1 MEGLTEA
8 ITSQLSKSGSIRII
22 PRKTAVRLE
31 ELKIENDE
39 LANLNGVKFLV
50 SPSMQIFESVARINI
65 EISNL
70 EKRQVVVS
78 TIKIFDLT
86 NKFSFQDQ
94 VGAYLSEF
102 LVNVLNQKGL
112 YESYFS
118 WRKTPITP
126 QQLVQYAN
134 FRSEMAK
141 WTEEGF
147 VNASR
152 ILIEMKRWPGP
163 NKQEDWLVQ
172 DTWLNF
178 FGMAMNKLPKTP
190 EET

>member
-1 MEGLTEA
+1 M
-8 ITSQLSKSGSIRII
+8 
-22 PRKTAVRLE
+22 
-31 ELKIENDE
+31 
-39 LANLNGVKFLV
+39 
-50 SPSMQIFESVARINI
+50 
-65 EISNL
+65 
-70 EKRQVVVS
+70 
-78 TIKIFDLT
+78 
-86 NKFSFQDQ
+86 
-94 VGAYLSEF
+94 
-102 LVNVLNQKGL
+102 NVLNQKGL

-118 WRKTPITP
+118 WRKTPVTP

-147 VNASR
+147 VNSSR

-190 EET
+190 ENLDKLRKELDLTISIKPSNRNISSAPFYILLLLC